1 MEEELIS
8 VIVPIYKVEKY
19 LKQCIDSIIDQTYN
33 NIEIILVDDGSPDC
47 SGEICDEYAK
57 KDERI
62 KVIHKKNGGL
72 SDARNKG
79 INEAT
84 GKYIAFIDS
93 DDYIEPCYLEKLYHA
108 IKKNGTKI
116 AQCNI
121 QKVDESNT
129 VIETIGDKIKSEK
142 DGKIMIKELYD
153 NKWEN
158 IVVWNKLY
166 VKQLFDNIR
175 FPVGKLHEDEYTTYK
190 VLYDIEKISIIPEC
204 LYCYR
209 QRKESI
215 IGKKFTLNRLD
226 ILEALEERL
235 SYFQQKNEKELYY
248 LTLQLYLQ
256 KIRESY
262 LKVRLFIEES
272 NLVQKELKKKY
283 KKNYLKVIKAKEITF
298 STKMKGNLFY
308 FIPDLWYV
316 MKKRGENGERIIK
329 ENKNNSTY

>member
-1 MEEELIS
+1 MKEELIS

-19 LKQCIDSIIDQTYN
+19 LKQCIDSIIAQTYK

-79 INEAT
+79 ISEAT
-84 GKYIAFIDS
+84 GEYIAFIDS
-93 DDYIEPCYLEKLYHA
+93 DDYVEPCYLEKLYHA
-108 IKKNGTKI
+108 IRKTDIKI

-121 QKVDESNT
+121 QKVDESDIS
-129 VIETIGDKIKSEK
+129 IEIIGDTIKSEK
-142 DGKIMIKELYD
+142 DGKTMIKELYD

-158 IVVWNKLY
+158 TVVWNKLY
-166 VKQLFDNIR
+166 LKQLFDYIR
-175 FPVGKLHEDEYTTYK
+175 FPVGKLHEDEYITYK
-190 VLYDIEKISIIPEC
+190 VLYDVEKISIIPES
-204 LYCYR
+204 LYFYR

-215 IGKKFTLNRLD
+215 IGKTFSLNRLD

-235 SYFQQKNEKELYY
+235 TYFQQKNEKELYY
-248 LTLQLYLQ
+248 LTLQFYLQ

-283 KKNYLKVIKAKEITF
+283 KKNYLKVIKTKEITF
-298 STKMKGNLFY
+298 SRKMKGSLFY
-308 FIPDLWYV
+308 FIPDLWYA
-316 MKKRGENGERIIK
+316 MKKREE
-329 ENKNNSTY
+329 